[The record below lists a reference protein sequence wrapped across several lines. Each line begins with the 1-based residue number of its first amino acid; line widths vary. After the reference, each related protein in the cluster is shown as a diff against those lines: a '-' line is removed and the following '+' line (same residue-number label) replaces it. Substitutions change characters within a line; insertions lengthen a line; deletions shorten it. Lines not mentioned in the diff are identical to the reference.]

1 MELKEARFV
10 TEIVDQEI
18 LLSMKTLCS
27 LYAGTCP
34 LTRDLGISIDIISQS
49 IDIAQTVY
57 AQDIMDQVEK
67 FIPEVE
73 VTEVELLI
81 GAKGSGEETDG
92 TLYPVIYF
100 RKKEEGEIEPDI

>member
-34 LTRDLGISIDIISQS
+34 LTRDFGISIDILSQN

-67 FIPEVE
+67 YIPEVE
-73 VTEVELLI
+73 VTEVELTV
-81 GAKGSGEETDG
+81 KGEGEI
-92 TLYPVIYF
+92 YPIIYF
-100 RKKEEGEIEPDI
+100 RRKEEGEIEPDI

>member
-1 MELKEARFV
+1 MELKEERFV
-10 TEIVDQEI
+10 TEVVDQEI

-34 LTRDLGISIDIISQS
+34 LTRDFGISIDILSQN
-49 IDIAQTVY
+49 IDVAQTVY

-67 FIPEVE
+67 YIPEVE

-81 GAKGSGEETDG
+81 GEKGSVEETEG
-92 TLYPVIYF
+92 ALYPVIYI
-100 RKKEEGEIEPDI
+100 RKKDEGEIEPDI